1 VSTLLLVRAA
11 TELYSSD
18 AHDSSTFELQ
28 IYAQRPKPLSD
39 DRIGETEDT
48 VNSLL
53 AEGMAGGMFS
63 FCHPRNLTDLLSL
76 AVTRKLKK
84 TDKKRTLHLDSVVE
98 FTITAASATS
108 ATPVTAE
115 AHMTEEVNNAEEAEQ
130 QMHSHGAGALG
141 DLTSITSNIISVV
154 ELWQPLLNNIE
165 LFMNVMD
172 KVAEVWHS
180 FLQVAFA
187 ECDCGCLCLGPSLRE
202 DGVEHSRSHSKGMFQ
217 L

>member
-1 VSTLLLVRAA
+1 VSTRSLVRAA

-39 DRIGETEDT
+39 DRIGGTEDT

-53 AEGMAGGMFS
+53 AEGMAGGMFGL
-63 FCHPRNLTDLLSL
+63 CHPRNLTDPLSL

-84 TDKKRTLHLDSVVE
+84 TDKKRTLDLDSVVE

-130 QMHSHGAGALG
+130 QMHIASSVLSRSEGALG
-141 DLTSITSNIISVV
+141 DLTSITGNIISVV
-154 ELWQPLLNNIE
+154 ELWQPLLNNVQ

-172 KVAEVWHS
+172 KVAEV
-180 FLQVAFA
+180 
-187 ECDCGCLCLGPSLRE
+187 
-202 DGVEHSRSHSKGMFQ
+202 
-217 L
+217 